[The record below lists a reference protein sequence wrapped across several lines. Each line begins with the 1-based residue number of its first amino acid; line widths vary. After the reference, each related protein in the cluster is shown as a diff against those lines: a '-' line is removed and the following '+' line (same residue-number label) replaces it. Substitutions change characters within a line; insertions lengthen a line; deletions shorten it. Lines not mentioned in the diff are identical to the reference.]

1 MKREFL
7 KNMEL
12 TDEQIDAI
20 MAENGKDVNSLK
32 EQVNSLS
39 AEKDGLQSQLTER
52 DTQLKDFKSKVKDSD
67 ELTAE
72 IEKLQ
77 KANKE
82 AKEKYEADLTAQQ
95 KSFLV
100 DKALTSAGARN
111 AKAVSSLLDL
121 DSVEVKDGQLVGLD
135 DQLKAL
141 RDSDSYMFKEDPQP
155 SDPQPQ
161 GGVRITGGQPN
172 PEGAPKTIDLAHASY
187 QEIKTFKDEHPDDF
201 AKMTATEK

>member
-7 KNMEL
+7 KDMKL

-32 EQVNSLS
+32 EQVNSLTT
-39 AEKDGLQSQLTER
+39 EKDGLQSQLTER
-52 DTQLKDFKSKVKDSD
+52 DTQLKDLKGKVKDSD

-72 IEKLQ
+72 IDQLQ

-100 DKALTSAGARN
+100 DKALTNSGARN

-121 DSVEVKDGQLVGLD
+121 DSVEVKDGQLIGLD

-141 RDSDSYMFKEDPQP
+141 RESDGYMFQEDQQP
-155 SDPQPQ
+155 NEPQPQ
-161 GGVRITGGQPN
+161 GGVQITGGQPK
-172 PEGAPKTIDLAHASY
+172 PESAPKIDMAHASY
-187 QEIKTFKDEHPDDF
+187 QEIKAFKEAHPDDF
-201 AKMTATEK
+201 SALAQE

>member
-7 KNMEL
+7 KKMEL

-20 MAENGKDVNSLK
+20 MAENGKDVNGLK
-32 EQVNSLS
+32 EQVNSLTS
-39 AEKDGLQSQLTER
+39 EKDGLQSQLTER
-52 DTQLKDFKSKVKDSD
+52 DTQLKDLKGKVKDSD

-72 IEKLQ
+72 IDKLQ

-100 DKALTSAGARN
+100 DKALTDAGARN

-121 DSVEVKDGQLVGLD
+121 DSVEVKDGQLTGLD
-135 DQLKAL
+135 DQLNAL
-141 RDSDSYMFKEDPQP
+141 RESDSYMFKEDPQP
-155 SDPQPQ
+155 SEPQPQ
-161 GGVRITGGQPN
+161 GGVRITGGQPKS
-172 PEGAPKTIDLAHASY
+172 ESAPKIDMAHASY
-187 QEIKTFKDEHPDDF
+187 QEIKAFKEAHPNDF
-201 AKMTATEK
+201 AALKQE

>member
-7 KNMEL
+7 KKMEL

-20 MAENGKDVNSLK
+20 MAENGKDVNGLK
-32 EQVNSLS
+32 EQVNSLTT
-39 AEKDGLQSQLTER
+39 EKDGLQSQLTER
-52 DTQLKDFKSKVKDSD
+52 DTQLKDLKGKAKDSD

-72 IEKLQ
+72 IEQLQ

-100 DKALTSAGARN
+100 DKALASAGARN

-121 DSVEVKDGQLVGLD
+121 DSVEVKDGQLSGLD
-135 DQLKAL
+135 DQLKSL
-141 RDSDSYMFKEDPQP
+141 RESDGYLFKEDQQP
-155 SDPQPQ
+155 SEPQPQ
-161 GGVRITGGQPN
+161 GGVRITGGQPK
-172 PEGAPKTIDLAHASY
+172 PESAPKIDIAHASY
-187 QEIKTFKDEHPDDF
+187 QEIKAFKEAHPDDF
-201 AKMTATEK
+201 ASLKQE

>member
-20 MAENGKDVNSLK
+20 MAENGKDVNGLK
-32 EQVNSLS
+32 EQVNSLT

-52 DTQLKDFKSKVKDSD
+52 DTQLKDLKGKVKESD

-72 IEKLQ
+72 IDRLQ

-100 DKALTSAGARN
+100 DKALTDAGARN

-121 DSVEVKDGQLVGLD
+121 DSVEVKDGQLTGLD

-141 RDSDSYMFKEDPQP
+141 RESDGYMFKEDPQP
-155 SDPQPQ
+155 SEPQPQ
-161 GGVRITGGQPN
+161 GGVRITGGQPK
-172 PEGAPKTIDLAHASY
+172 PESAPKIDMAHASY
-187 QEIKTFKDEHPDDF
+187 QEIKEFKEAHPDDY
-201 AKMTATEK
+201 AAMTQE

>member
-7 KNMEL
+7 KDMKL

-20 MAENGKDVNSLK
+20 MAENGKDVNGLK
-32 EQVNSLS
+32 EQVNSLTT
-39 AEKDGLQSQLTER
+39 EKDGLQSQLTER
-52 DTQLKDFKSKVKDSD
+52 DTQLKDLKGKVKDSD

-72 IEKLQ
+72 IDQLQ

-100 DKALTSAGARN
+100 DKALNSAGARN

-121 DSVEVKDGQLVGLD
+121 DSVEVKDGQLTGLD

-141 RDSDSYMFKEDPQP
+141 RDSDSYLFKEDPQP
-155 SDPQPQ
+155 SEPQPQ
-161 GGVRITGGQPN
+161 GGVRITGGQPK
-172 PEGAPKTIDLAHASY
+172 PELKPRIDMTHASY
-187 QEIKTFKDEHPDDF
+187 QEIKAFKEAHPDNF
-201 AKMTATEK
+201 TAMTQE

>member
-7 KNMEL
+7 KDMKL

-20 MAENGKDVNSLK
+20 MAENGKDVNGLK
-32 EQVNSLS
+32 EQVNSLTT
-39 AEKDGLQSQLTER
+39 EKDGLQSQLTER
-52 DTQLKDFKSKVKDSD
+52 DTQLKDLKGKVKDSD

-72 IEKLQ
+72 IDQLQ

-100 DKALTSAGARN
+100 DKALNSAGARN

-121 DSVEVKDGQLVGLD
+121 DSVEVKDGQLTGLD
-135 DQLKAL
+135 DQLKSL
-141 RDSDSYMFKEDPQP
+141 RDSDSYLFKEQQKESQP
-155 SDPQPQ
+155 K
-161 GGVRITGGQPN
+161 GGVQITGGQPN
-172 PEGAPKTIDLAHASY
+172 TEGAPKTIDLAHASY
-187 QEIKTFKDEHPDDF
+187 QEIKAFKDAHPDDF
-201 AKMTATEK
+201 SKMTAETN

>member
-32 EQVNSLS
+32 EQVNSLTS
-39 AEKDGLQSQLTER
+39 EKEGLQSQLNDR
-52 DTQLKDFKSKVKDSD
+52 DTQLKDLKGKVKDSD

-72 IEKLQ
+72 IDKLQ

-111 AKAVSSLLDL
+111 AQAVSALLDL

-141 RDSDSYMFKEDPQP
+141 RESDGYMFKEDPQP
-155 SDPQPQ
+155 SEPQPQ
-161 GGVRITGGQPN
+161 GGVQITGGQPK
-172 PEGAPKTIDLAHASY
+172 PESEPQIDMTHASY
-187 QEIKTFKDEHPDDF
+187 QEIKAFKEAHPDDF
-201 AKMTATEK
+201 AAMTQE

>member
-32 EQVNSLS
+32 EQVNSLTT
-39 AEKDGLQSQLTER
+39 EKDGLQSQLTER
-52 DTQLKDFKSKVKDSD
+52 DTQLKGLKGKVKDSD

-72 IEKLQ
+72 IDQLQ

-100 DKALTSAGARN
+100 DKALASAGARN

-121 DSVEVKDGQLVGLD
+121 DSVEVKDGQLTGLD

-141 RDSDSYMFKEDPQP
+141 RDSDGYMFKEDHQ
-155 SDPQPQ
+155 QQ
-161 GGVRITGGQPN
+161 GGVRITVGKTN
-172 PEGAPKTIDLAHASY
+172 SDGASKTIDLAHASY
-187 QEIKTFKDEHPDDF
+187 QEIKAFKDEHPDDF
-201 AKMTATEK
+201 AKMTAETN

>member
-7 KNMEL
+7 KDMKL

-20 MAENGKDVNSLK
+20 MAENGKDVNGLK
-32 EQVNSLS
+32 EQVNSLTT
-39 AEKDGLQSQLTER
+39 EKDGLQSQLTER
-52 DTQLKDFKSKVKDSD
+52 DTQLKDLKGKAKDSD

-72 IEKLQ
+72 IEQLQ

-100 DKALTSAGARN
+100 DKALTGAGARN

-121 DSVEVKDGQLVGLD
+121 DSVEVKDGQLSGLD
-135 DQLKAL
+135 EQLKSL
-141 RDSDSYMFKEDPQP
+141 RESDGYLFKEDPQP
-155 SDPQPQ
+155 SEPQPQ
-161 GGVRITGGQPN
+161 GGVRITGGQPK
-172 PEGAPKTIDLAHASY
+172 PGSAPKIDMAHASY
-187 QEIKTFKDEHPDDF
+187 QEIKAFKEAHPNDF
-201 AKMTATEK
+201 AALTQK

>member
-7 KNMEL
+7 KGMKL

-32 EQVNSLS
+32 EQVNSLTT
-39 AEKDGLQSQLTER
+39 EKDGLQSQLTDR
-52 DTQLKDFKSKVKDSD
+52 DTQLKDLKGKVKDSD

-72 IEKLQ
+72 IDQLQ

-111 AKAVSSLLDL
+111 VKAVSSLLDL
-121 DSVEVKDGQLVGLD
+121 NSVEVKDGQLTGLD

-141 RDSDSYMFKEDPQP
+141 RDSDSYMFKEDQ
-155 SDPQPQ
+155 QQKETQKQ
-161 GGVRITGGQPN
+161 GGVKITSGQTHQ
-172 PEGAPKTIDLAHASY
+172 EGASKKIDLAHASY
-187 QEIKTFKDEHPDDF
+187 QEIKAFKDEHPDDF
-201 AKMTATEK
+201 AKMTAETN